1 MTTVGELL
9 WGWILAESRRT
20 NVLRNELRFRSFLF
34 MKLEQRASKAEH
46 TNIN

>member
-1 MTTVGELL
+1 MFLEK
-9 WGWILAESRRT
+9 
-20 NVLRNELRFRSFLF
+20 SFVSEVLF